1 MKILITGSNGY
12 LGSILKKEIKGH
24 SVIENDINIYDKK
37 INFENSFSKIDFSK
51 TKGIDAVIH
60 LAGLSTNYDPPDLI
74 YKKIAMKVNAKDT
87 ITFAKKAKENGIKK
101 FIFASSASVYG
112 NFNGELAKENS
123 ILKPTTSYAL
133 SKMKAENGILKLA
146 DENFKVIVFRM
157 VTLFGYSKRMRFD
170 VLINNLASNYIQ
182 NKKIILKSNG
192 KLIRPQIHV
201 KDVAQFYQQALDSDT
216 IESQIINIGREDYN
230 VKILNLAK
238 KITSILNCPLIIGKH
253 DLDQRSYKVSFKK
266 QNRIFKKINF
276 KKNLTDAFDEI
287 ISHYN
292 QKHNFNKNNYYN
304 LKTLEEL
311 KQKKLINSLLR

>member
-1 MKILITGSNGY
+1 
-12 LGSILKKEIKGH
+12 
-24 SVIENDINIYDKK
+24 
-37 INFENSFSKIDFSK
+37 
-51 TKGIDAVIH
+51 
-60 LAGLSTNYDPPDLI
+60 
-74 YKKIAMKVNAKDT
+74 
-87 ITFAKKAKENGIKK
+87 
-101 FIFASSASVYG
+101 
-112 NFNGELAKENS
+112 
-123 ILKPTTSYAL
+123 
-133 SKMKAENGILKLA
+133 MKAENGILKLA